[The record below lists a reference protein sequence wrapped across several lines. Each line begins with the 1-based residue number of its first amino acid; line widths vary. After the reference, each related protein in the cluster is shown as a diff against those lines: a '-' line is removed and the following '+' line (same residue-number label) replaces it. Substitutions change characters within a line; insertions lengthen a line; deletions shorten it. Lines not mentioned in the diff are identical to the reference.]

1 MVFKNNN
8 QMKIEIK
15 DLLAEAQEQIKELA
29 IASAKEYSATAI
41 AAGNELLTSMKSDLE
56 RWTQMLAN
64 QQITQ
69 AEFDLLAK
77 SYKTEII
84 IASLEQAGM
93 ATIKATELSLSILNT
108 VIEVS
113 IKFVNRLLESAV

>member
-1 MVFKNNN
+1 
-8 QMKIEIK
+8 MKIEIK
-15 DLLAEAQEQIKELA
+15 DLLAEAQVQIKELA